1 MQFSSFVGD
10 SSLLH
15 KYWHIRRDRSLVP
28 ASVSFCLL
36 CGHPTMHSCFVVI
49 CMNILRGFT
58 LHIHC
63 WHFCLHLNVL
73 EYSSFLYADE
83 LDVLIQWWVWEEK
96 YQKRNHHAGYVGNIV
111 AFQSKVGKGYSGKV
125 PNEDTCKRKLHNYVP
140 PLNRFHPFYVKSAP
154 NSNPYH
160 SHVKRRWCWTRSR
173 LLKVNIGS
181 MG

>member
-1 MQFSSFVGD
+1 MQFSC
-10 SSLLH
+10 LLH
-15 KYWHIRRDRSLVP
+15 KYWHQGPLVP
-28 ASVSFCLL
+28 GVSFCLL
-36 CGHPTMHSCFVVI
+36 CVVI
-49 CMNILRGFT
+49 YVLRGFT
-58 LHIHC
+58 LRIHN

-73 EYSSFLYADE
+73 EYSKFSLRRRTGCPNSMTGLGGE
-83 LDVLIQWWVWEEK
+83 IP
-96 YQKRNHHAGYVGNIV
+96 KRNHRAGYVGNIV

-160 SHVKRRWCWTRSR
+160 SHVKKRWCWTRSR

-181 MG
+181 VG